1 MSHRSHP
8 APRQRG
14 FSLVELLVSVVV
26 GLLALMFATR
36 LFVSSEQH
44 RESSLGGSDSM
55 QNGMQALFSIN
66 RDVAQAGWG
75 LNDPLIAGCNTVF
88 SDTRGY
94 ALASA
99 ARTDGAGVTT
109 AITPMAAVL
118 IENNGANPDRLT
130 LYAGTSQS
138 GTGEVGLSKDYAGE
152 GTVAVDRIAF
162 GFSSGDAVLMVP
174 ESSDGVTIKCA
185 LGQLAAAP
193 TMVDGVQTFNI
204 GAGAGFRFNRAAGL
218 GQNYKGGITRLFNL
232 GPAESL
238 SFHTWSIN
246 RGFLQLRA
254 ADMGA
259 ASSSPQS
266 VVDNVVSLKA
276 QYGFDTSAGAAFNPE
291 NGMRITRWSSSMINA
306 DNDAITGGPG
316 DYQRI
321 AAVRVAVVA
330 RSRNP
335 DKPGPDGICRATPVQ
350 PIVFATAEPAGVA
363 AVPISVNVA
372 VAADTVDWKCYRYR
386 SFETVVPVRNLAWR
400 PTSQ

>member
-1 MSHRSHP
+1 MSHRCHP

-75 LNDPLIAGCNTVF
+75 LNDPLIAGCDTVF
-88 SDTRGY
+88 SDTKGY

-138 GTGEVGLSKDYAGE
+138 GTGEVGLSTNYAGE
-152 GTVAVDRIAF
+152 DTIKVDRIAF

-174 ESSDGVTIKCA
+174 ESNDGVTKCA
-185 LGQLAAAP
+185 LGQLTAAP
-193 TMVDGVQTFNI
+193 TLVQPVTFNI
-204 GAGAGFRFNRAAGL
+204 GAGPGFRFNRAAGL
-218 GQNYKGGITRLFNL
+218 GQNYTAGITRLFNL

-238 SFHTWSIN
+238 SFHTWSVN

-254 ADMGA
+254 ADMGG
-259 ASSSPQS
+259 ASLTPQS
-266 VVDNVVSLKA
+266 VVDNIVSLKA

-291 NGMRITRWSSSMINA
+291 SGMRITRWSSSMVDA
-306 DNDAITGGPG
+306 DNDTIVGGSG

-321 AAVRVAVVA
+321 AAVRLAVVA

-335 DKPGPDGICRATPVQ
+335 DKPDPSGVCHATPEQ
-350 PIVFATAEPAGVA
+350 PIVFGTAEPAGVA

>member
-1 MSHRSHP
+1 MSTRFHP
-8 APRQRG
+8 VPRQRG

-26 GLLALMFATR
+26 GLLALMFATK
-36 LFVSSEQH
+36 LFVASEQN

-88 SDTRGY
+88 ADARGY
-94 ALASA
+94 ALAPA

-109 AITPMAAVL
+109 TITPMAAVL
-118 IENNGANPDRLT
+118 IENNGADPDRVT

-138 GTGEVGLSKDYAGE
+138 GTGEVGLSSDYAG
-152 GTVAVDRIAF
+152 GSTISVDRIAF
-162 GFSSGDAVLMVP
+162 GFSSGDALLMVP

-193 TMVDGVQTFNI
+193 TMVSGVQTFSI
-204 GAGAGFRFNRAAGL
+204 AAGAGARFNQAAGL
-218 GQNYKGGITRLFNL
+218 GQNYKAGVTRLFNL

-238 SFHTWSIN
+238 SFHTWSVN

-254 ADMGA
+254 ADMGD
-259 ASSSPQS
+259 ASATAQS
-266 VVDNVVSLKA
+266 VVDNIVSLKA

-291 NGMRITRWSSSMINA
+291 NGMRITRWSSDMVDA
-306 DNDAITGGPG
+306 DGDTIIGGPG

-321 AAVRVAVVA
+321 AAVRIAVVA

-335 DKPGPDGICRATPVQ
+335 DKPSASGVCSATPAKPV
-350 PIVFATAEPAGVA
+350 VFATAEPAGVA
-363 AVPISVNVA
+363 PVPVTVNVA

-386 SFETVVPVRNLAWR
+386 SFETVVPMRNLAWR